1 MENDSARDIAI
12 EIDRLRAEVAALRE
26 DIAYDTELGRT
37 VFDEMVDTLRAIAAH
52 LQMLSR

>member
-52 LQMLSR
+52 LQMLSK